1 MSEVILNANT
11 FEKEVL
17 NCDKPVLVDFWA
29 TWCGPCKMIAPLIS
43 QLAEKYEGKIK
54 VCKADV
60 DENAELATSYGV
72 SSIPTLLIFKNGEV
86 VAQRIGAASMPILEA
101 FVEDNLFI

>member
-1 MSEVILNANT
+1 MNEVILNASN
-11 FEKEVL
+11 FENEVL

-43 QLAEKYEGKIK
+43 QLAEKYGDKIK
-54 VCKADV
+54 ICKANV

-86 VAQRIGAASMPILEA
+86 VAQRIGAASMPVLEA
-101 FVEDNLFI
+101 FINDNL

>member
-1 MSEVILNANT
+1 MNEVILNASN
-11 FEKEVL
+11 FENEVL

-43 QLAEKYEGKIK
+43 QLAEEYGDKIK
-54 VCKADV
+54 ICKANV

-86 VAQRIGAASMPILEA
+86 VAQRIGAASMPVLKA
-101 FVEDNLFI
+101 FINDNL